1 MPKVRA
7 KVDIFSTPIP
17 KALLKLAWPI
27 IITNLTQTLYNVVD
41 AFWLGKLGKVKFGA
55 PTVSFP
61 IVFTFM
67 SLAFGLS
74 SAGQALVA
82 QYVGAGQKR
91 TAEKSAMQTVMVGF
105 VLSLMLGIFGFFT
118 AGGML
123 HLLGISDP
131 IAPYA
136 KSYLEI
142 IFLGL
147 PFTFLMIITQAV
159 ARGWGDTVFAMH
171 VSMISIFINIVLD
184 PFMIFGIGFP
194 RMGVNGAALATVVAR
209 FLAVVYSMYVLFK
222 GGIGFKLYASD
233 AKPDMFFVKKI
244 LRIGIPGAVGQA
256 ITSSGFAV
264 IMGIISRFGPAVVSA
279 YGVGQRITSM
289 LTTIGFAISNGVTT
303 MVGQFLGAGDEKKVD
318 ESVRWGFIET
328 FVIVGTLAVLL
339 FFFADK
345 VTWFFINDPE
355 VIELGRIFFHLVA
368 FSVPLFAMVS
378 IVMGAFNG
386 AGKTMYVAIINVV
399 RLWGIRVPLVTL
411 FAHLYGFKG
420 VFYAM
425 AISNALALLLGYT
438 MLKVIKWKKRVI

>member
-7 KVDIFSTPIP
+7 KVDIFSIPIP

-82 QYVGAGQKR
+82 QYIGSGQKR

-105 VLSLMLGIFGFFT
+105 VLSLILGMFGFFT

-123 HLLGISDP
+123 HLLGIDDP

-136 KSYLEI
+136 ESYLKI

-194 RMGVNGAALATVVAR
+194 RMEVNGAALATVIAR
-209 FLAVVYSMYVLFK
+209 LLAVVYSMYVLFK

-256 ITSSGFAV
+256 VTASGFAV

-328 FVIVGTLAVLL
+328 FAIVGTLAVFL
-339 FFFADK
+339 FLFADK
-345 VTWFFINDPE
+345 VTQFFINDPE
-355 VIELGRIFFHLVA
+355 VIELGKIFFHLVA

-386 AGKTMYVAIINVV
+386 AGKTMYVAIINVT

-425 AISNALALLLGYT
+425 AISNALALLLGYM
-438 MLKVIKWKKRVI
+438 MLKLTKWKKKVI

>member
-7 KVDIFSTPIP
+7 KVDVFSTPIP

-61 IVFTFM
+61 IIFTFM
-67 SLAFGLS
+67 SLANGLS

-91 TAEKSAMQTVMVGF
+91 VAEKSAMQVIVVGTF
-105 VLSLMLGIFGFFT
+105 LSILLGIFGFYT
-118 AGGML
+118 AGAML
-123 HLLGISDP
+123 NLLGIGEP

-136 KSYLEI
+136 ESYLKI

-147 PFTFLMIITQAV
+147 PLTFLMIITQAI

-171 VSMISIFINIVLD
+171 VSMFSMFVNIILD

-194 RMGVNGAALATVVAR
+194 RLEVNGAALATVIAR
-209 FLAVVYSMYVLFK
+209 LLAVVYSLYVLFK
-222 GGIGFKLYASD
+222 GSIGFKIHVSD
-233 AKPDMFFVKKI
+233 IKPDMLFVKKI
-244 LRIGIPGAVGQA
+244 LSIGIPGAVGQA

-303 MVGQFLGAGDEKKVD
+303 MVGQFLGAGEEKKVD
-318 ESVRWGFIET
+318 EAVRWGFIEV
-328 FVIVGTLAVLL
+328 FAIVGTLAVFL
-339 FFFADK
+339 FLFADK
-345 VTWFFINDPE
+345 VTQFFINDPE
-355 VIELGRIFFHLVA
+355 VIELGKIFFHLIA
-368 FSVPLFAMVS
+368 FSVPLFAMVT
-378 IVMGAFNG
+378 IVVGAFTG
-386 AGKTMYVAIINVV
+386 AGKTLYVAIINVT
-399 RLWGIRVPLVTL
+399 RLWGIRVPLVTF
-411 FAHLYGFKG
+411 FANLYGFKG

-425 AISNALALLLGYT
+425 AISNGLALLLGYT
-438 MLKVIKWKKRVI
+438 MLKLIRWKKKVI

>member
-91 TAEKSAMQTVMVGF
+91 TAEKSAMQTVVVGF

-194 RMGVNGAALATVVAR
+194 RMEVNGAALATVVAR